1 MSVEMEKKHGDIRTD
16 KFVNQKDQN
25 VVILDADIYRQL
37 KHDASKWIMMEW
49 ATDNKIEFIW
59 NEVDRKVRFSE
70 DDLFR
75 LETLY
80 LAWLEEQ
87 RGVK

>member
-16 KFVNQKDQN
+16 KFINKQDQTVNISFDE
-25 VVILDADIYRQL
+25 YRKL
-37 KHDASKWIMMEW
+37 KRDASKWSMITW
-49 ATDNKIEFIW
+49 AIDNEIEFISGDCHDYYIDMA
-59 NEVDRKVRFSE
+59 NIN
-70 DDLFR
+70 R

-80 LAWLEEQ
+80 LEWLEEQ

>member
-16 KFVNQKDQN
+16 KFINQKDQT
-25 VVILDADIYRQL
+25 VVLVDADEYRRL
-37 KHDASKWIMMEW
+37 KRDASKWIMMEW
-49 ATDNKIEFIW
+49 AIDNDVKFIDAWNDMELLNTSDIE
-59 NEVDRKVRFSE
+59 
-70 DDLFR
+70 R